1 MKGLSILYTSLLAC
15 LTIRAI
21 AAATIPQSTNTL
33 EDGFNINKS
42 YILNNTTNL
51 NASNL
56 TYAN

>member
-1 MKGLSILYTSLLAC
+1 MKGLSNLYASLLAY

-21 AAATIPQSTNTL
+21 AAATSPRSTNTL
-33 EDGFNINKS
+33 EDGLKINKS